1 MDSPGGQGKHIVTEE
16 QFRNFYPDVSIQ
28 PSKKATLD
36 LEKRL
41 ASKNSPTKAAV
52 VMTKTPVAVKS
63 QATPK
68 SSRTTNT
75 VAGKANSPMVAK
87 SPAPVTQK
95 TPSVTK
101 TIVPLKTPVAS
112 KVGAVCNSPAATTG
126 RSMAITKTPVN
137 KPAVVV
143 KTPATTVKTPVS
155 LASPVAKTTA
165 AALRASSVKLQPPP
179 PAPKLVPTT
188 PTLSKTPQS
197 IAKPQQTSSL
207 MKIQPK
213 PAVTA
218 VSNKDSPDQSTIT
231 VLNFSVPSHP
241 SAQRSS
247 NQ

>member
-41 ASKNSPTKAAV
+41 AVKSSPTKAAV

-63 QATPK
+63 LATPK
-68 SSRTTNT
+68 SSNLRTTNS
-75 VAGKANSPMVAK
+75 VAAKTNSPMVAK
-87 SPAPVTQK
+87 SPSPVTPK
-95 TPSVTK
+95 TSAVTK

-112 KVGAVCNSPAATTG
+112 KVAVVCNSPSVTTG
-126 RSMAITKTPVN
+126 RTAAAIKAPVN

-143 KTPATTVKTPVS
+143 KTPAAAVKIPTAKTP
-155 LASPVAKTTA
+155 P
-165 AALRASSVKLQPPP
+165 AALRAPSIKLLPPT
-179 PAPKLVPTT
+179 PKLVATT
-188 PTLSKTPQS
+188 PILPKTPQS

-213 PAVTA
+213 TAVMA
-218 VSNKDSPDQSTIT
+218 VSNKDGSDQSTIT
-231 VLNFSVPSHP
+231 VLNFSVPAHP
-241 SAQRSS
+241 GAQRSS

>member
-41 ASKNSPTKAAV
+41 AVKSSPTKAAV

-63 QATPK
+63 LASPK
-68 SSRTTNT
+68 SSNLRTTNS
-75 VAGKANSPMVAK
+75 VAAKANSPVVAK
-87 SPAPVTQK
+87 STAPVTPK
-95 TPSVTK
+95 TSAVTK
-101 TIVPLKTPVAS
+101 TIVPLKTLVAS
-112 KVGAVCNSPAATTG
+112 KVCNSPSVTTG
-126 RSMAITKTPVN
+126 RSAAVMKAPVN

-143 KTPATTVKTPVS
+143 KTPAVAVKIPTAKTP
-155 LASPVAKTTA
+155 P
-165 AALRASSVKLQPPP
+165 AALRAPSIKLLPPT
-179 PAPKLVPTT
+179 PKLVATAPIL
-188 PTLSKTPQS
+188 PKTPQS

-213 PAVTA
+213 PAVMA
-218 VSNKDSPDQSTIT
+218 VSNKDGSDQSTIT
-231 VLNFSVPSHP
+231 VLNFSVPAHP
-241 SAQRSS
+241 GAQRSS